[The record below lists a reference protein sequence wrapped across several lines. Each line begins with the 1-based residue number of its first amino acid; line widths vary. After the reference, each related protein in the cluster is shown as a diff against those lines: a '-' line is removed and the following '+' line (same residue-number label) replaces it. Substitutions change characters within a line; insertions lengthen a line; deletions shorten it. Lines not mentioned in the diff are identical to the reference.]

1 MEYEGIRPG
10 VFAEV
15 IDVLLR
21 TKSRQAIK
29 YLSENLVVKATRK
42 SYGGRPPR
50 KDEKQ
55 ETLLVT
61 VGRPNY
67 KEREFIQLAT
77 RLGEPFPIR
86 RCQLRGFPGR
96 KVA

>member
-15 IDVLLR
+15 VDVLLR
-21 TKSRQAIK
+21 TKSRQAVK
-29 YLSENLVVKATRK
+29 YLSEKLVVKATRK
-42 SYGGRPPR
+42 SYRGRPPR

-61 VGRPNY
+61 FGRPNY
-67 KEREFIQLAT
+67 REREFIQRAT
-77 RLGEPFPIR
+77 RLGEPFPIK

-96 KVA
+96 KAA